1 LPKLR
6 PRTVYSSPAPA
17 TLGDTDHVIRF
28 DDRVVVVT
36 GAGRG
41 LGAAYARLF
50 AARGATV
57 VVHDAGVERSGEGD
71 DPSVAD
77 AVVDELRRA
86 GGRATAAYEN
96 LEDEDACRLLIEAV
110 VADHGRLDVLVN
122 NAGLVVYEE
131 VDRAG
136 RSWETMRRVGIDAPF
151 HLSRAAFPA
160 MKRQQ
165 YGRLVF
171 TTSGIAMS
179 TEDTRPGLSAYAA
192 AKMAQFGLMVVFA
205 AEGRP
210 HGVLAN
216 AISPVAATRVYTQ
229 PVAPGALDPTRVAPG
244 VVFLA
249 SEACTIT
256 GVVLGAADGWFGVR
270 SWGRSA
276 GVDLGDGATPEAV
289 ADRWDDI
296 AKG

>member
-1 LPKLR
+1 M
-6 PRTVYSSPAPA
+6 
-17 TLGDTDHVIRF
+17 IRF
-28 DDRVVVVT
+28 DGRVVVVT

-57 VVHDAGVERSGEGD
+57 VVHDAGVGPRGEGR

-86 GGRATAAYEN
+86 GARASAAYEN
-96 LEDEDACRLLIEAV
+96 LETEDACCALIESAL
-110 VADHGRLDVLVN
+110 AAHGRVDVLVN

-131 VDRAG
+131 VDRAD

-151 HLSRAAFPA
+151 HLSRAAFAA
-160 MKRQQ
+160 MKRQR
-165 YGRLVF
+165 YGRLIF

-179 TEDTRPGLSAYAA
+179 AEDTRPGLAAYAA

-210 HGVLAN
+210 HRVLAN
-216 AISPVAATRVYTQ
+216 AISPVATTRVYTR
-229 PVAPGALDPTRVAPG
+229 PVAPGALDPARVAPG
-244 VVFLA
+244 VLLLA
-249 SEACTIT
+249 SEECPVT
-256 GVVLGAADGWFGVR
+256 GVVLAAADGWFGVR
-270 SWGRSA
+270 SWARTS
-276 GVDLGDGATPEAV
+276 GVDLGDDATPEDV
-289 ADRWDDI
+289 AARWADI
-296 AKG
+296 AAGPIATPTLRP

>member
-1 LPKLR
+1 
-6 PRTVYSSPAPA
+6 
-17 TLGDTDHVIRF
+17 VIRF
-28 DDRVVVVT
+28 DGRVVVVT

-57 VVHDAGVERSGEGD
+57 VVHDAGVSRGGEGG

-77 AVVDELRRA
+77 AVADELRLA
-86 GGRATAAYEN
+86 GGRATAAHEN
-96 LEDEDACRLLIEAV
+96 LEDEEACRTLIESTLAE
-110 VADHGRLDVLVN
+110 HGRVDVLVN

-131 VDRAG
+131 IEHAG

-151 HLSRAAFPA
+151 HLSHAVFPA
-160 MKRQQ
+160 MKRQH
-165 YGRLVF
+165 YGRLIF

-179 TEDTRPGLSAYAA
+179 AEDTRPGLSAYAA
-192 AKMAQFGLMVVFA
+192 AKMAQFGMMVVFA

-210 HGVLAN
+210 HNVLAN

-229 PVAPGALDPTRVAPG
+229 PVAPGELDPTRVAPG

-249 SEACTIT
+249 AEECDVT
-256 GVVLGAADGWFGVR
+256 GVVLSAADGWFDLR
-270 SWGRSA
+270 SWARTG
-276 GVDLGDGATPEAV
+276 GVDLGYDVTPEDV
-289 ADRWDDI
+289 AARWDEI
-296 AKG
+296 AES